1 MLCHWTIL
9 DSVINY
15 TTSFQICL
23 RLMILLILNNLLR
36 TFFFTLKSTM
46 GENIKTKLYDKRNGI
61 TLPKVNTPFIS
72 SNISASSANMPVSL
86 NCTFLLSVS
95 LGCTFTIL
103 IYIYYCYYLVIGGW
117 SFFFS
122 CLGCLDWS
130 WSSADTLVF
139 LTFTSVSLQN
149 QCFFLNYM

>member
-1 MLCHWTIL
+1 
-9 DSVINY
+9 
-15 TTSFQICL
+15 
-23 RLMILLILNNLLR
+23 
-36 TFFFTLKSTM
+36 M

-122 CLGCLDWS
+122 CLGCLG
-130 WSSADTLVF
+130 
-139 LTFTSVSLQN
+139 
-149 QCFFLNYM
+149 